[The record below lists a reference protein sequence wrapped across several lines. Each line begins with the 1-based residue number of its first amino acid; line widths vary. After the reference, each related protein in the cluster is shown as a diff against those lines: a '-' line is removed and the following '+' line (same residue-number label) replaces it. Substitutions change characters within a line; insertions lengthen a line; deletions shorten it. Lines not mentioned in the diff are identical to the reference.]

1 MLRRC
6 KEHNPRPP
14 CLCVCVLVSGETR
27 RLAGDRHG
35 DAPCQGIREGNGNTL
50 SLAQKGLYCAQNTGS
65 SEYVYT
71 HTHTVQSMY
80 NTGGLLDM
88 ATNRPPPIGCKR
100 LACPAPPGCPSWE
113 KADLL
118 FD

>member
-1 MLRRC
+1 MQRAQPA
-6 KEHNPRPP
+6 HAMFM
-14 CLCVCVLVSGETR
+14 CLCVGVWCGRRACTCRETR

-50 SLAQKGLYCAQNTGS
+50 SFAQKGLYCAQNTGS

-100 LACPAPPGCPSWE
+100 LACPAPPG
-113 KADLL
+113 
-118 FD
+118 